1 MNGSPDYGCWV
12 EAMRGGLF
20 ARQPALVVILA
31 GVAAALH
38 VGKLPPAIPVL
49 RDTLGVSL
57 VQAGF
62 LLSLVQMA
70 GMALGLVVGLAA
82 DNIGLRRAMLSGLM
96 LLSVASAWGATAQD
110 PGSLL
115 MLRGLEGCGFLLVV
129 MPAPGLIR
137 RLTAAARMPSAM
149 GLWGAYM
156 PTGTALALGCG
167 PMLIAWAGWR
177 NWWLVL
183 ALLTSAMW
191 LWVWLAVT
199 PDAKRSLAQSTA
211 GAKTTPGARFLGG
224 WLPRVR
230 RTLGARGPW
239 LVATSFALY
248 SGQWLAVIGFLPSI
262 AEQAGVVGAGV
273 APLLAFVAL
282 VNVLGNVAAGRLL
295 QRGLGARVLLTGGFC
310 AMAVGAFMA
319 FSTIGAGAAAE
330 DMLVLRY
337 FGVLLF
343 SMIGGLIPATLFS
356 LAVTLAPDEG
366 SVSTTVGWMQQL
378 SALGQFVGPPLVAWV
393 AAQVGGWHWTWAV
406 TGGCCV
412 LGVVVARQMG
422 KELERGTA

>member
-1 MNGSPDYGCWV
+1 
-12 EAMRGGLF
+12 MRVGF
-20 ARQPALVVILA
+20 FSRQPAFVVILA

-70 GMALGLVVGLAA
+70 GMALGLVAGLAA
-82 DNIGLRRAMLSGLM
+82 DSIGLRRAMLSGLM
-96 LLSVASAWGATAQD
+96 LLSVAGAWGAAAQD
-110 PGSLL
+110 PASLL
-115 MLRGLEGCGFLLVV
+115 MLRALEGCGFLLVV

-137 RLTAAARMPSAM
+137 RLTPAARMPSLM

-156 PTGTALALGCG
+156 STGTALALGCG
-167 PMLIAWAGWR
+167 PMLIALAGWR

-183 ALLTSAMW
+183 AFLTSVMW

-199 PDAKRSLAQSTA
+199 PDAKRSPGQSSGDTR
-211 GAKTTPGARFLGG
+211 GSTGSTRSRG

-239 LVATSFALY
+239 LVAACFALY

-262 AEQAGVVGAGV
+262 VGHAGMVGAGV
-273 APLLAFVAL
+273 APMLALVAL
-282 VNVLGNVAAGRLL
+282 VNVIGNVAAGRLL
-295 QRGLGARVLLTGGFC
+295 QRGVPARVLLTGGFC
-310 AMAVGAFMA
+310 AMALGAFVA
-319 FSTIGAGAAAE
+319 FLNIGVGAAA
-330 DMLVLRY
+330 DDALALRY
-337 FGVLLF
+337 LGVLLF
-343 SMIGGLIPATLFS
+343 SMVGGVIPATLFS
-356 LAVTLAPDEG
+356 LAVMLAPDEG

-378 SALGQFVGPPLVAWV
+378 SALGQFAGPPMVAWV
-393 AAQVGGWHWTWAV
+393 AARAGGWHWTWVITA
-406 TGGCCV
+406 GCCV
-412 LGVVVARQMG
+412 LGVLVARQIG
-422 KELERGTA
+422 KELARGTG

>member
-1 MNGSPDYGCWV
+1 MQTGF
-12 EAMRGGLF
+12 F

-82 DNIGLRRAMLSGLM
+82 DGIGLRRAMLSGLM
-96 LLSVASAWGATAQD
+96 LLSVAGAWGATAQD

-115 MLRGLEGCGFLLVV
+115 MLRALEGFGFLLVV

-137 RLTAAARMPSAM
+137 RMTPAASMPSVM

-156 PTGTALALGCG
+156 PTGTALALGFG

-183 ALLTSAMW
+183 ALLTAAMW
-191 LWVWLAVT
+191 LGVRLAVT
-199 PDAKRSLAQSTA
+199 PDARRSAGPPPVRARGTA
-211 GAKTTPGARFLGG
+211 GADISGA
-224 WLPRVR
+224 WVPRVQ
-230 RTLGARGPW
+230 RTLGAKGPW
-239 LVATSFALY
+239 LVAASFALY

-262 AEQAGVVGAGV
+262 AGQAGLVGAAI
-273 APLLAFVAL
+273 APMLALVAL
-282 VNVLGNVAAGRLL
+282 VNVLGNVVAGRLL
-295 QRGLGARVLLTGGFC
+295 QRGLPARVLLTGGFC
-310 AMAVGAFMA
+310 AMAMGAFVA
-319 FSTIGAGAAAE
+319 FAHIGAEAAPP
-330 DMLVLRY
+330 DTLVLRY
-337 FGVLLF
+337 FGVMIF
-343 SMIGGLIPATLFS
+343 SMVGGVIPATLFS
-356 LAVTLAPDEG
+356 LAVILAPDEG

-393 AAQVGGWHWTWAV
+393 AAQVGGWQWTWVV
-406 TGGCCV
+406 TGGCCAM
-412 LGVVVARQMG
+412 GVVVARQIG
-422 KELERGTA
+422 KELASGSR

>member
-1 MNGSPDYGCWV
+1 
-12 EAMRGGLF
+12 MRAGFF
-20 ARQPALVVILA
+20 ARQPAFVVILA

-82 DNIGLRRAMLSGLM
+82 DGFGLRRAMLSGLL
-96 LLSVASAWGATAQD
+96 LLSVAGAWGATAQD

-115 MLRGLEGCGFLLVV
+115 MLRALEGCGFLLVV

-137 RLTAAARMPSAM
+137 RLTPAARMPSVM

-167 PMLIAWAGWR
+167 PLLIAWAGWR

-183 ALLTSAMW
+183 AFLTSVMW
-191 LWVWLAVT
+191 LWVWLAVM
-199 PDAKRSLAQSTA
+199 PDAKRPPGQSFGDTR
-211 GAKTTPGARFLGG
+211 GSPEGRISDG
-224 WLPRVR
+224 WLARVR

-239 LVATSFALY
+239 LVAASFALY

-262 AEQAGVVGAGV
+262 AGQAGMVGTGV
-273 APLLAFVAL
+273 APMLALVAL

-295 QRGLGARVLLTGGFC
+295 QRGVPARVLLTGGFC
-310 AMAVGAFMA
+310 AMALGAFVAFSNLGVGAA
-319 FSTIGAGAAAE
+319 VDDTLA
-330 DMLVLRY
+330 LRY
-337 FGVLLF
+337 LGVLLF
-343 SMIGGLIPATLFS
+343 SMVGGVIPATLFS
-356 LAVTLAPDEG
+356 LAVMLAPDEG

-378 SALGQFVGPPLVAWV
+378 SALGQFVGPPMVAWV
-393 AAQVGGWHWTWAV
+393 AAQAGGWQWTWAV

-412 LGVVVARQMG
+412 LGVLVARQIG
-422 KELERGTA
+422 KELARGTG

>member
-1 MNGSPDYGCWV
+1 
-12 EAMRGGLF
+12 MRAGFF
-20 ARQPALVVILA
+20 ARQPAFVVILA

-62 LLSLVQMA
+62 LLSIVQMA

-82 DNIGLRRAMLSGLM
+82 DGFGLRRAMLSGLM
-96 LLSVASAWGATAQD
+96 LLSVAGAWGAGAQD
-110 PGSLL
+110 ASSLL
-115 MLRGLEGCGFLLVV
+115 LLRALEGCGFLLVA

-137 RLTAAARMPSAM
+137 RLTPALSMPSMM

-183 ALLTSAMW
+183 AFLTSVMW
-191 LWVWLAVT
+191 LGVWLAVA
-199 PDAKRSLAQSTA
+199 PDDAKRIQAQAPVDARSPVTA
-211 GAKTTPGARFLGG
+211 RSSAA

-239 LVATSFALY
+239 LVAVCFALY

-262 AEQAGVVGAGV
+262 AEQAGIVGAEV
-273 APLLAFVAL
+273 APMLALVAL
-282 VNVLGNVAAGRLL
+282 VNVVGNLAAGRLL
-295 QRGLGARVLLTGGFC
+295 QRGLPARVLLTVGFC
-310 AMAVGAFMA
+310 AMTLGAFVA
-319 FSTIGAGAAAE
+319 FSGIGAGVVANQY
-330 DMLVLRY
+330 LVLRY
-337 FGVLLF
+337 LGVLLF
-343 SMIGGLIPATLFS
+343 SMVGGLIPATLFS
-356 LAVTLAPDEG
+356 LAVMLAPDEG
-366 SVSTTVGWMQQL
+366 SVSTTVGWMQQF
-378 SALGQFVGPPLVAWV
+378 SALGQFVGPPVVAWV
-393 AAQVGGWHWTWAV
+393 AAQVGGWHGTWAV

-412 LGVVVARQMG
+412 LGVWVARQIG
-422 KELERGTA
+422 KELVRGTG